1 MTMVSMMT
9 LDEIIKKYSGKKIK
23 IIAKDNISATGK
35 ICGYET
41 KTESDVGED
50 VIFIDIS
57 ETTFYEIKVPDII
70 SIEDIQ

>member
-1 MTMVSMMT
+1 MT

-23 IIAKDNISATGK
+23 IIAKDNISVTGK

-57 ETTFYEIKVPDII
+57 ETTFYEIKVLDII
-70 SIEDIQ
+70 KIEDIGR

>member
-1 MTMVSMMT
+1 MT
-9 LDEIIKKYSGKKIK
+9 LDEIIKKYSGKKI
-23 IIAKDNISATGK
+23 IITAKDNISAIGK

-57 ETTFYEIKVPDII
+57 ETTYYEIKVPDII
-70 SIEDIQ
+70 KIEEI